1 MKQGGCLTFAG
12 TDRAIARAN
21 RRLVAFVT
29 GLYTKGF
36 NGAMQRSHR
45 SGSFSSL
52 RTPQDTDL
60 PLIVWRNSNGTKQ
73 KTTLSSRWI

>member
-1 MKQGGCLTFAG
+1 MKQGRCLTFAG

-36 NGAMQRSHR
+36 NGATRRVNREPFGAAGHR
-45 SGSFSSL
+45 FAPDSVEEL
-52 RTPQDTDL
+52 KRD
-60 PLIVWRNSNGTKQ
+60 
-73 KTTLSSRWI
+73 